1 MRRSI
6 LLLWPT
12 ACLLLVAVTLYVR
25 RDQFTTAYFTQSHLS
40 RPDGGD
46 KHLPSQT
53 GVLPSATSSGNQ
65 PALPLETTALYVKA
79 IMNIDTATLPHLEC
93 PKLDPSR
100 YQQLQV
106 TNDAS
111 EATIRYFFALDLRQ
125 CVALLP
131 RLIGSV
137 VEAMRFL
144 GPTNCALSIIEG
156 NSKDGTGEVL
166 AALLPELE
174 ALGVTYYFS
183 TTAINPKKGDRIT
196 ALAQLRNLA
205 IQPLLDDTS
214 ITTSPTT
221 PKPQRRTPP
230 KPKYDPATTTIIFL
244 NDVAI
249 CPEDILELVLQHTTL
264 NADMVCA
271 MDWTYVGADPTFY
284 DVWIAR
290 ALSGDAFF
298 EIPPDGSWDSAWNL
312 FWNDEASR
320 ARLGA
325 RQPFQVFSCW
335 NGAVVF
341 KAAPVMEGGVRFR
354 RARKGECH
362 QGEPQLFCKD
372 LWFGGYG
379 KIAVVPVVNLEYSD
393 EGGRKIKEAKGYT
406 SRWVGSSDWRDEGI
420 EWQTDPPE
428 KVKCTA
434 QYDNQFFEAWNKT
447 QPGT

>member
-1 MRRSI
+1 MRRSS
-6 LLLWPT
+6 LLVWPT
-12 ACLLLVAVTLYVR
+12 ACLLLVAITLYIR
-25 RDQFTTAYFTQSHLS
+25 RDQFTRAHFPQAHLS
-40 RPDGGD
+40 KPHGGNKD
-46 KHLPSQT
+46 LPSQT
-53 GVLPSATSSGNQ
+53 GGSPTATASGHQ
-65 PALPLETTALYVKA
+65 LALPLETTALYVKA
-79 IMNIDTATLPHLEC
+79 IMNIDTTTLPHLEC
-93 PKLDPSR
+93 PKLDSSR

-106 TNDAS
+106 TNNDAP

-125 CVALLP
+125 CVKLLP

-137 VEAMRFL
+137 VEVMRFL

-156 NSKDGTGEVL
+156 NSDDGTGEVL
-166 AALLPELE
+166 AALRPELE

-183 TTAINPKKGDRIT
+183 TTTINPKKGDRIE

-205 IQPLLDDTS
+205 IQPLLDDTNTAP
-214 ITTSPTT
+214 INPR
-221 PKPQRRTPP
+221 PQRRTPP
-230 KPKYDPATTTIIFL
+230 KYHPTSTNIIFL

-249 CPEDILELVLQHTTL
+249 CPEDILELTLQHATL
-264 NADMVCA
+264 GADMVCA
-271 MDWTYVGADPTFY
+271 MDWTYVGPDPTFY

-290 ALSGDAFF
+290 GLAGGDAFF
-298 EIPPDGSWDSAWNL
+298 EIPPNGSWDSAWNL
-312 FWNDEASR
+312 FWNDPVSR
-320 ARLGA
+320 GRLAA

-341 KAAPVMEGGVRFR
+341 RAAPVMERGVRFR

-372 LWFGGYG
+372 LWWEGYG

-393 EGGRKIKEAKGYT
+393 EGGRKIKAVKGYT
-406 SRWVGSSDWRDEGI
+406 SKWVGAPDWRDEGI
-420 EWQTDPPE
+420 EWQADPPE